1 MAVGTPSA
9 VSRLA
14 VERARARRPGI
25 APDSVEIVELTRGQT
40 YVVVRMLPQG
50 LLVVDEGGRLVRGRE
65 KLVLIGS
72 HLLAVA
78 RVRAHAAEAR
88 LERRRVHVAES
99 IPLLEAQRRQFAR
112 TGVRRGIAAVTDAL
126 EELGLRL
133 ETLSI
138 ALIGQHG
145 LQPTERT
152 LRRTVALLNDAALA
166 DRVVVRSTRLLAAE
180 LARLETVPVTAN
192 PLRRWVI
199 ARLASSDIPLFYP
212 ELDEVQTARAVDEFV
227 GSARAR
233 DV

>member
-14 VERARARRPGI
+14 VERARARRPGL
-25 APDSVEIVELTRGQT
+25 APDSVEIVELTRGQA

-50 LLVVDEGGRLVRGRE
+50 LLVVDERGRLVRRRE

-78 RVRAHAAEAR
+78 RLRRHAEEAR
-88 LERRRVHVAES
+88 LERRRTHVSES
-99 IPLLEAQRRQFAR
+99 IPLLESHRRHFSR
-112 TGVRRGIAAVTDAL
+112 TGMRRGIAGVTDAL

-133 ETLSI
+133 EVLCS
-138 ALIGQHG
+138 ALAGQHG

-152 LRRTVALLNDAALA
+152 LRRTIGLVNDAATA
-166 DRVVVRSTRLLAAE
+166 DRVVVHATRRLGVE
-180 LARLETVPVTAN
+180 MARLEAVPPVAN

-199 ARLASSDIPLFYP
+199 ARLASTDIPFFYA
-212 ELDEVQTARAVDEFV
+212 ELDEHQAARDIEDFVD
-227 GSARAR
+227 SARAFG
-233 DV
+233 V